1 MKQNGTTRAIPHFP
15 SEKAEAEF
23 WERVDSTEYF
33 SGAGGVRLKLPP
45 RNISISLRLPKRLLE
60 RLKRLAKI
68 KDVPYQS
75 LLKVYLDEK
84 IQEEISSLKR
94 VA

>member
-1 MKQNGTTRAIPHFP
+1 MKKKENLKPIPFFP

-23 WERVDSTEYF
+23 WDKADSTDYF
-33 SGAGGVRLKLPP
+33 LGEGGIRLKLPP
-45 RNISISLRLPKRLLE
+45 RTTSISLRLPRRLLE
-60 RLKRLAKI
+60 RLKRLAKL

-84 IQEEISSLKR
+84 IQEEIVELKK
-94 VA
+94 AA